1 MYKRFAERKGFKV
14 TIVEEMTADFGIKS
28 VEMRI
33 DGPFAYG
40 LLRCN
45 HLSIHAATM
54 MMIHAH
60 SLSRSLARICT
71 YASN

>member
-40 LLRCN
+40 LLRYA
-45 HLSIHAATM
+45 LVVLLRLT
-54 MMIHAH
+54 
-60 SLSRSLARICT
+60 SRRLLLPI
-71 YASN
+71 